1 MPSHVHSGG
10 HTSAADTKAI
20 LNPVVSLVLNEITAR
35 GHQLVFAQAQ
45 QLVAAAFGFYTFK
58 HLLESGARIIKRRI
72 NTGPQSDYK
81 QYRGASV
88 ERRFRG
94 LFPDTT
100 DIEAMQI
107 GIIVSE
113 QLRDR
118 HLVIDAQSAFFNPES
133 QKSHRIL
140 SALAAD
146 HEHFEPV
153 NASVAMHA
161 GLLPKLD
168 VSIFRSLRSK
178 TDPSKFAWP
187 CAKDVAER
195 ISEKKLHLV
204 MDVLIDHANFE
215 TPYTDAYRGPE
226 LRYIQKEQYA
236 KHAEMGS
243 GFCLVSESVS
253 FPDRIHTA
261 LYSSRA
267 YYRVIG
273 GWTSEWQKA
282 GFETF
287 FSTTNPFRHLSRPRL
302 ELSNCLLVQ
311 YCPACDQIYVENGPK
326 YFSHTGCSH

>member
-133 QKSHRIL
+133 
-140 SALAAD
+140 
-146 HEHFEPV
+146 
-153 NASVAMHA
+153 
-161 GLLPKLD
+161 
-168 VSIFRSLRSK
+168 
-178 TDPSKFAWP
+178 
-187 CAKDVAER
+187 
-195 ISEKKLHLV
+195 
-204 MDVLIDHANFE
+204 
-215 TPYTDAYRGPE
+215 
-226 LRYIQKEQYA
+226 
-236 KHAEMGS
+236 
-243 GFCLVSESVS
+243 
-253 FPDRIHTA
+253 
-261 LYSSRA
+261 
-267 YYRVIG
+267 
-273 GWTSEWQKA
+273 
-282 GFETF
+282 
-287 FSTTNPFRHLSRPRL
+287 
-302 ELSNCLLVQ
+302 
-311 YCPACDQIYVENGPK
+311 
-326 YFSHTGCSH
+326 